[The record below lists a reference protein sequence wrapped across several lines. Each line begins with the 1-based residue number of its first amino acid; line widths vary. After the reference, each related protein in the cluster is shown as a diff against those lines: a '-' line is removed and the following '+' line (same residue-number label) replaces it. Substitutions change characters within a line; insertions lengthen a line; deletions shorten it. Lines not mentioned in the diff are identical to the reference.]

1 VLWLAYIRDDEEEAG
16 GADQI
21 IRLCVSGG
29 ELQRFGGGVDDLQG
43 LPVELD
49 EVAEIDGKH

>member
-1 VLWLAYIRDDEEEAG
+1 MPWLAYIRDDKEEAG

-21 IRLCVSGG
+21 IRLCVSEG
-29 ELQRFGGGVDDLQG
+29 ELRRFGGGVGDLQG